1 MNNISFQGHSTLVI
15 SQKSYN
21 KAEELATRAGRRIIS
36 SSKCRLSNGKV
47 FTANPDAGSIAVIVR
62 NANDG
67 FLKNIPVNKEPEG
80 IIGEIANAIDALKAK
95 AKGKLTAWIIGGDNV
110 NGANG
115 DKTIKTLGSIADELC
130 DRPDIDT
137 SILVGS
143 KSGDDKVFLHTFNNE
158 LEVGLNKDPK
168 AIKNPHIPNEEKMEN
183 YFDIVELNNTDLKI
197 D

>member
-1 MNNISFQGHSTLVI
+1 MNNVSFQGHSTLVI

-47 FTANPDAGSIAVIVR
+47 FTVNPDAGNIAVLVR
-62 NANDG
+62 NDNDG
-67 FLKNIPVNKEPEG
+67 FLKKVPVNKNPES
-80 IIGEIANAIDALKAK
+80 IIGEIANAVEALKAK

-110 NGANG
+110 NGING

-143 KSGDDKVFLHTFNNE
+143 KSGDDKVFLHTFTNE
-158 LEVGLNKDPK
+158 LEVGLNKDTK
-168 AIKNPHIPNEEKMEN
+168 AIKNSRLPDEEKMEN
-183 YFDIVELNNTDLKI
+183 YFDIVELNNADLKI